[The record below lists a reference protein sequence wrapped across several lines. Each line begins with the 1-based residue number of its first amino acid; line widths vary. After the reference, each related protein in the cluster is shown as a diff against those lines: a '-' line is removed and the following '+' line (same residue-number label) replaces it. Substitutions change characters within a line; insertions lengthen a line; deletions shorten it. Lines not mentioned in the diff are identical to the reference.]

1 MKHFKGYII
10 LIIGTFFM
18 GIGIAL
24 TKCSQLGVS
33 TISSIPNV
41 ISIRFPYVSLGT
53 WSAIF
58 NFIMI
63 AAQIVIMRKEFK
75 AEQLVQIP
83 VSIIFGWFTDLGV
96 LIFSY
101 IPATAYIVKLVLS
114 VVGVTVLGFGI
125 ALTAVSGKAMNP
137 AEALVKVIA
146 DKLNKDF
153 SNIKIVFDIACVVF
167 ATLLSL
173 VCFNFRIVGVR
184 EGTIIAM
191 LGTGISI
198 KLFIKLLKRRNY
210 AS

>member
-1 MKHFKGYII
+1 MKQLKGYII
-10 LIIGTFFM
+10 LIVGTFFM
-18 GIGIAL
+18 GLGIAL
-24 TKCSQLGVS
+24 TKCSELGVS

-41 ISIRFPYVSLGT
+41 ISIRFPSVSLGT
-53 WSAIF
+53 WSAVF

-63 AAQIVIMRKEFK
+63 AAQIVILRKEFR

-83 VSIIFGWFTDLGV
+83 VSIIFGWFTDFGV
-96 LIFSY
+96 WIFSY
-101 IPATAYIVKLVLS
+101 IPSTAYAIKLLLS
-114 VVGVTVLGFGI
+114 VTGVAVLGFGI
-125 ALTAVSGKAMNP
+125 ALTAISGKAMNP

-146 DKLNKDF
+146 DKLKKDF
-153 SNIKIVFDIACVVF
+153 SNTKIVFDIACVVF
-167 ATLLSL
+167 ATTLSL
-173 VCFNFRIVGVR
+173 ICFNFRIVGVR